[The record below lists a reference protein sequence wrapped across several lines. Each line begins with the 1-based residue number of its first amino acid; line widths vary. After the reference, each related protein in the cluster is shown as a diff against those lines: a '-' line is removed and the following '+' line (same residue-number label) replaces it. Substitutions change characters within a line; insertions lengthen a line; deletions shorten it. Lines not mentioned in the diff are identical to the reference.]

1 MKAHAPPLA
10 DPTRLRAGM
19 RPGGLDAEAE
29 ALPSVVVVDPRFD
42 AYGPL
47 AASARQGKL
56 SLRFRASGADALRV
70 ARRTRVDAWLIASEL
85 DDMSGSDFVAL
96 LREELRADPGGG
108 GAKLVMVEPARPG
121 GRQWT
126 ISECGPDSPFDAV
139 LAQPVAFEDL
149 ERILG
154 LGVEERP
161 ALLTLAA
168 LSSAFVT
175 LPVGIGAAA
184 IALALLL
191 TG

>member
-1 MKAHAPPLA
+1 MRSPSPHTASSGRRDEPRP
-10 DPTRLRAGM
+10 AGVE
-19 RPGGLDAEAE
+19 G
-29 ALPSVVVVDPRFD
+29 LPSVVVVDPRFD

-47 AASARQGKL
+47 VASAHQGKL
-56 SLRFRASGADALRV
+56 QLQFRASGADALRLV
-70 ARRTRVDAWLIASEL
+70 RRRQVDAVLIAAEL
-85 DDMSGSDFVAL
+85 EDMSGTDFVQL
-96 LREELRADPGGG
+96 LRGESPANSGGG
-108 GAKLVMVEPARPG
+108 GVKLVMVEPARLG

-126 ISECGPDSPFDAV
+126 VAECGSAAAFDAV
-139 LAQPVAFEDL
+139 VAQPVAFEDL

-154 LGVEERP
+154 LAVEERAP
-161 ALLTLAA
+161 LLTLAA

>member
-1 MKAHAPPLA
+1 MRFRAPPNAAPHAARPALRQTSRA
-10 DPTRLRAGM
+10 DVP
-19 RPGGLDAEAE
+19 AE
-29 ALPSVVVVDPRFD
+29 LPSVVVVDHRFD

-47 AASARQGKL
+47 VESARQGQL
-56 SLRFRASGADALRV
+56 LLQFRASGADAIRL
-70 ARRTRVDAWLIASEL
+70 ARRRRVDAWLIAAEL
-85 DDMSGSDFVAL
+85 EDMSGPDLVEL
-96 LREELRADPGGG
+96 LREQLPTNVGEESS
-108 GAKLVMVEPARPG
+108 KLVIVEPARPG

-126 ISECGPDSPFDAV
+126 IAECGSALDADAV

-154 LGVEERP
+154 LRVEERP
-161 ALLTLAA
+161 PLLNLEA

>member
-1 MKAHAPPLA
+1 M
-10 DPTRLRAGM
+10 
-19 RPGGLDAEAE
+19 
-29 ALPSVVVVDPRFD
+29 PSVVVVDPRFD
-42 AYGPL
+42 AYGSL

-56 SLRFRASGADALRV
+56 SLRFRASGADAMRL
-70 ARRTRVDAWLIASEL
+70 ARRTRVDAWLIAAEL

-96 LREELRADPGGG
+96 LREELGADPGGG
-108 GAKLVMVEPARPG
+108 DAKLVMVEPARPG

-126 ISECGPDSPFDAV
+126 ISECGSAWPFDAV

-168 LSSAFVT
+168 LSSALVT